1 MFLRRVK
8 NEAQRNKKRKKKE
21 TKKQKS
27 AHINK
32 DSHSESWKGE
42 APPCTIRGNEF
53 SMSYNLG
60 FL

>member
-1 MFLRRVK
+1 MK
-8 NEAQRNKKRKKKE
+8 QKEQKAKKKE

-42 APPCTIRGNEF
+42 TPPCTIRCNEF
-53 SMSYNLG
+53 SMNYNLG
-60 FL
+60 FF